1 MRNCGRRGARMDLDD
16 QRKTLDQLNR
26 SSKQVSKFRLHVTL
40 FTFVHFRGVIVLTTA
55 TIFKIKGKL
64 KLCYFSNMY
73 GGIR

>member
-1 MRNCGRRGARMDLDD
+1 MALCGLAEDLALACRMTRG
-16 QRKTLDQLNR
+16 KCWI
-26 SSKQVSKFRLHVTL
+26 SKIEVQSKFRLHVTL
-40 FTFVHFRGVIVLTTA
+40 FTFFILGGFIVLTTA